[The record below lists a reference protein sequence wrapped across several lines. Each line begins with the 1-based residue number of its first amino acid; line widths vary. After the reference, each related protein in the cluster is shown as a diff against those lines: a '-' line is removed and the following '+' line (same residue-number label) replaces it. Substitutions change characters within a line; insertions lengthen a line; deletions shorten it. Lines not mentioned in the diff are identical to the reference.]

1 MFYLKKY
8 RYIILA
14 VLGIILILIAIFSK
28 NNDKVEDDLILEPI
42 EQEFVE
48 IKDDELSDKK
58 IKIDIKGAVKN
69 PGVYELENNSRVNDA
84 IEISGGLTKDADT
97 SVINLSK
104 NLTDEMVIII
114 YTKDE
119 ISEMLKG
126 DTSIKYIEKE
136 CICPKLENDACIDN
150 IVDNKPNNDSS
161 NSSSSNNS
169 KVSLNNATIDELM
182 QLPGIGE
189 VKAKAII
196 NYREEN
202 GGFKT
207 IEELKEVNGIGEAT
221 FNKIKDQLT
230 L

>member
-14 VLGIILILIAIFSK
+14 VLGIILILIAIFNK